1 MNSYYFDNLN
11 IPITEEEEEEWDV
24 RMNHIGQNGND
35 GLHYSRREC
44 DKCTTP
50 DECPRCIHNR
60 EGKHYTAPPPEDL
73 KLHVP
78 YGDAPLKFR
87 SETDPVPDTDVPPEF
102 GTYDTVEK
110 PEHYASGDVECID
123 AIKAAMTPEEF
134 KGYLKGNVFKYV
146 WRERQKGGEESLR
159 KARWYLTRL
168 TNISE

>member
-1 MNSYYFDNLN
+1 MMNSYYFDNLN

-24 RMNHIGQNGND
+24 RMNHIGQNGNT
-35 GLHYSRREC
+35 GEH
-44 DKCTTP
+44 
-50 DECPRCIHNR
+50 
-60 EGKHYTAPPPEDL
+60 
-73 KLHVP
+73 
-78 YGDAPLKFR
+78 
-87 SETDPVPDTDVPPEF
+87 
-102 GTYDTVEK
+102 YDTVEK
-110 PEHYASGDVECID
+110 PQHYASGDVECID